1 MSDIV
6 DDRKARIMAVRDQLE
21 AVQRVHVKLS
31 RGEPLKET
39 DAITVR
45 RLIRM
50 LVEEWV

>member
-1 MSDIV
+1 MTDIV
-6 DDRKARIMAVRDQLE
+6 DDRKARIMAVRDQLA
-21 AVQRVHVKLS
+21 AVERVHIKLS

-39 DAITVR
+39 DAMAVR